1 MSFMLAAILTSG
13 VTAAPV
19 SELAELKR
27 ICATLLGTQA
37 SSPAWNQLR
46 PYLRDP
52 HAPENTVVICSFTC
66 NGSIKLRHGYQ
77 LDFQFP
83 NPGPPRYE
91 GPRRDEGI
99 VWSVTLM
106 RGKQQVFHRELEFK
120 KT

>member
-1 MSFMLAAILTSG
+1 MSFLLAAILTCD
-13 VTAAPV
+13 VTAAAA

-46 PYLRDP
+46 PYFRDP
-52 HAPENTVVICSFTC
+52 HAPENTLVICGRIC

-77 LDFQFP
+77 LDFEFP

-99 VWSVTLM
+99 VSSVTLM
-106 RGKQQVFHRELEFK
+106 KGKKEVFHRELEFK